1 MTNTANTD
9 ARPAPLATFNEAFE
23 KRGAWYTHL
32 ETGEKARGLDAAQE
46 LFTRINAAAVDAI
59 TLAADDAEADA
70 ETFARN
76 SDFARAE
83 AAAANSDR
91 VYFDSYEH
99 ALTFPV
105 GSRIFANHAN
115 IPTASGK
122 ATFKTDQP
130 VTVYACSS
138 CGALRAVHL
147 QDLPQTGGLCLD
159 CIKAAR
165 RVRANEAAKAK
176 RAAAR
181 AEKEDTE

>member
-1 MTNTANTD
+1 MTNIANTTTP
-9 ARPAPLATFNEAFE
+9 RPAPRATFNEAFE

-70 ETFARN
+70 APAPTKK
-76 SDFARAE
+76 D
-83 AAAANSDR
+83 DR
-91 VYFDSYEH
+91 VLVDSYG
-99 ALTFPV
+99 AMLAQPD
-105 GSRIFANHAN
+105 GSRFFAAHRD
-115 IPTASGK
+115 IQTASHK
-122 ATFKTDQP
+122 SFFKTSQP
-130 VTVYACSS
+130 ITVYTCTQ
-138 CGALRAVHL
+138 CGARRAVHL

-181 AEKEDTE
+181 AEKEDTK